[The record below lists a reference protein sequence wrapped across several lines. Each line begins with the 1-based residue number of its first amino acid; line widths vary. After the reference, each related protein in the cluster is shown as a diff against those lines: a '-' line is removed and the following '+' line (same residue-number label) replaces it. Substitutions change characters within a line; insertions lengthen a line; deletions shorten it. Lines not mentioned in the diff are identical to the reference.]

1 MNFFKKSLLLQ
12 LVSYFS
18 FLSLVTVSLVAFSAY
33 FRARDSLT
41 KSVYDRLSVATSLK
55 EYQVDQWID
64 NQRRDVLLIS
74 QMPSIQSKV
83 ESLLTGKKG
92 SLIYNQNFADLR
104 KNFSN
109 IATIKPSINEISVL
123 SPSGIVIY
131 ADKSENLGKYQP
143 LGNTTTYF
151 TQSSGVVKPTFYTS
165 TLVRKPKIT
174 FATPILN
181 RAGDRIAVI
190 AMNLDLQGINDIIRE
205 RTGLGDS
212 GETYLVG
219 SLESK
224 NAFISGDQATIDKF
238 PDGVNSAGIAAA
250 MSGKN
255 GSGLYL
261 NYRNVPVIGTY
272 NWSSSQNLVL
282 MAEMSQA
289 EAFDPANRL
298 AREILLIGLSTAGIL
313 MTVVY
318 LIARRITQPILAIAN
333 TAMHV
338 SEGNLNAVAP
348 VMSEDEIGILAQAFN
363 QMTGQIKLSG
373 EQLADYS
380 RTLEQKVGQRT
391 SELKAIIDNMV
402 DGLVVIDAESR
413 ITQCNPALLEML
425 NLRGSNLIDQNF
437 REVFETQEIDNLVG
451 STRKCAKQAFSAEFR
466 LPNNMI
472 GKAVATA
479 IFKDHSQSQPLSE
492 TKPEAKS
499 ENKAEIL
506 FEPNSQIIPE
516 INKDQYSKDL
526 HDNSDTDF
534 SNYLGS
540 VILIRDITAEKEVD
554 RMKTE
559 FVSSVSHELR
569 TPLTSVLGFAKLIQ
583 KKLEETIFPLLST
596 DDKKVQ
602 RTIRQ
607 VGENIEIIV
616 SEGTRLT
623 KLINEVLDIAKM
635 EAGKVDWK
643 MEPTTMKDVVDR
655 AMAATSALF
664 EQKGLEAVKQIEDNL
679 PIIVADKD
687 RLIQVVINLI
697 SNAIKFQTAGAVTCR
712 VAKVGEMLKVSII
725 DQGIGIA
732 KEDLPKVFEKFKQV
746 GDTLTKK
753 PQGTGLGLP
762 ISKEI
767 VEYHGGEIMV
777 ESELGVGTTFS
788 FTIPLP
794 PIAEIPKQ
802 QLSKVNTG

>member
-18 FLSLVTVSLVAFSAY
+18 FLSLITVSLVAFSAY

-55 EYQVDQWID
+55 DYQVDEWID

-92 SLIYNQNFADLR
+92 SLSYGQNFADLR

-109 IATIKPSINEISVL
+109 IAAIKPSISEISVL

-131 ADKSENLGKYQP
+131 ADKKENLGKYQP

-151 TQSSGVVKPTFYTS
+151 TKSSGVVKPTFYTS
-165 TLVRKPKIT
+165 TLVRKPQIT

-181 RAGDRIAVI
+181 QAGDRIAVI

-205 RTGLGDS
+205 RTGLGES

-238 PDGVNSAGIAAA
+238 PDGVNSAGIEAA
-250 MSGKN
+250 MRGKT
-255 GSGLYL
+255 GYGLYL

-272 NWSSSQNLVL
+272 NWSPSQNLVL
-282 MAEMSQA
+282 MAEMSQS
-289 EAFDPANRL
+289 EAFEPANRL

-313 MTVVY
+313 MTLVY

-338 SEGNLNAVAP
+338 SEGNLDVIAP
-348 VMSEDEIGILAQAFN
+348 VMTEDEIGVLAQAFN
-363 QMTGQIKLSG
+363 QMTGQIKRSG

-402 DGLVVIDAESR
+402 DGLVVIDADGK
-413 ITQCNPALLEML
+413 ITQCNPALLKML
-425 NLRGSNLIDQNF
+425 NLTDSKVIDLHF
-437 REVFETQEIDNLVG
+437 REVFDTHEIDNLIG

-466 LPNNMI
+466 LPNNCI
-472 GKAVATA
+472 GKAVASS
-479 IFKDHSQSQPLSE
+479 IFREDSE
-492 TKPEAKS
+492 DRKEG
-499 ENKAEIL
+499 
-506 FEPNSQIIPE
+506 E
-516 INKDQYSKDL
+516 INGTKG
-526 HDNSDTDF
+526 NSDTDF
-534 SNYLGS
+534 TGYLGS
-540 VILIRDITAEKEVD
+540 IILIRDITVEKEVD

-583 KKLEETIFPLLST
+583 KKLEEVIFPLIPT
-596 DDKKVQ
+596 EDKKVQ

-635 EAGKVDWK
+635 EAGKVDWR
-643 MEPTTMKDVVDR
+643 MEPTTIKEIVDR

-664 EQKGLEAVKQIEDNL
+664 EQKGLKAVKEIEDNL
-679 PIIVADKD
+679 PTIVADKD

-697 SNAIKFQTAGAVTCR
+697 SNAVKFQNSGAVTCR
-712 VAKVGEMLKVSII
+712 VRREADMLKVSIV

-767 VEYHGGEIMV
+767 VEYHGGDITV
-777 ESELGVGTTFS
+777 ESELGVGTIFS
-788 FTIPLP
+788 FTV
-794 PIAEIPKQ
+794 PIAP
-802 QLSKVNTG
+802 VP